1 MTPTSESGAHPTE
14 GSQALLIVDDSP
26 ANLRAY
32 AAVLEPLGHDIVAVT
47 SGGAAVHLLTQRQFA
62 LVLLDVRMPGLDGFA
77 TVEALRGQM
86 HRITPVIFVT
96 GVVDDEEAMR
106 RAYSFGAV
114 DYMVKPINPDVLRGK
129 VRNLLTLY
137 RQSLELERRAA
148 LIIAQQQDLMQAS
161 HSARRVESNVRVLV
175 HDLRAPLEAVVAGAA
190 LLAGDATSKE
200 STITIVQGISHTAA
214 RIGRIVDRLRGH
226 EAVAVGGE
234 LPVELR
240 TSTNLDEI
248 CSEIVGETRLAH
260 PECLVVQHGRA
271 GTGCWD
277 GDRLG
282 QALSNLLANCAQH
295 GAPDA
300 PIIVRL
306 RDEGSD
312 AVVEVHNLGSSV
324 PPQILANLAEPDPGA
339 TTDGYRA
346 RSRLGLYI
354 TREIVAAHGG
364 TMGVRSDNTDGTTF
378 TVRLPR
384 RRPQA
389 TA

>member
-1 MTPTSESGAHPTE
+1 
-14 GSQALLIVDDSP
+14 
-26 ANLRAY
+26 
-32 AAVLEPLGHDIVAVT
+32 
-47 SGGAAVHLLTQRQFA
+47 
-62 LVLLDVRMPGLDGFA
+62 
-77 TVEALRGQM
+77 M

-96 GVVDDEEAMR
+96 GVVDDDEAMR

-129 VRNLLTLY
+129 VRNLLMLY

-148 LIIAQQQDLMQAS
+148 LIIAQQQELVQAS
-161 HSARRVESNVRVLV
+161 HSARRADSNVRVLV
-175 HDLRAPLEAVVAGAA
+175 HDLRAPLEAVVGGAA
-190 LLAGDATSKE
+190 LLERDAISNE
-200 STITIVQGISHTAA
+200 STTAIVQGISHTAA
-214 RIGRIVDRLRGH
+214 RVARIVARLRGH
-226 EAVAVGGE
+226 EGVPLGDE
-234 LPVELR
+234 LPVEPR
-240 TSTNLDEI
+240 TSTNLDQI

-260 PECLVVQHGRA
+260 PGCLVVQQGRA
-271 GTGCWD
+271 GTGYWD
-277 GDRLG
+277 GDRLA

-306 RDEGSD
+306 RDEGSH
-312 AVVEVHNLGSSV
+312 AVVEVHNLGSPV
-324 PPQILANLAEPDPGA
+324 PPQIVANLVEPDEGA
-339 TTDGYRA
+339 TADGYRA

-364 TMGVRSDNTDGTTF
+364 TMGVRSDDTDGTTF

-384 RRPQA
+384 HRFHA

>member
-1 MTPTSESGAHPTE
+1 MGAQDIHAQPIE
-14 GSQALLIVDDSP
+14 GSQALLIVDDSLD
-26 ANLRAY
+26 NLRAY
-32 AAVLEPLGHDIVAVT
+32 EATLEPLGHDIVAVT
-47 SGGAAVHLLTQRQFA
+47 SGRDAVHLLSQRQFA

-129 VRNLLTLY
+129 VRNLLMLY
-137 RQSLELERRAA
+137 RQSIELERRAG
-148 LIIAQQQDLMQAS
+148 LIIAQQQELVEAT

-175 HDLRAPLEAVVAGAA
+175 HDLRAPLDAVVAGAA
-190 LLAGDATSKE
+190 LLARGTNSKE
-200 STITIVQGISHTAA
+200 STATIVQGISHTAA
-214 RIGRIVDRLRGH
+214 RIARIVARLRGH
-226 EAVAVGGE
+226 EGIPVGGE
-234 LPVELR
+234 LPVEPR
-240 TSTNLDEI
+240 TSTDLDEI
-248 CSEIVGETRLAH
+248 CDEIVGETRLAH
-260 PECLVVQHGRA
+260 PECLVVQDGRA
-271 GTGCWD
+271 GRGCWD
-277 GDRLG
+277 GDRLA

-295 GAPDA
+295 GAVDA

-306 RDEGSD
+306 RDEGSH
-312 AVVEVHNLGSSV
+312 AVVEVHNLGSPV
-324 PPQILANLAEPDPGA
+324 PPQILANLAEPAEGA
-339 TTDGYRA
+339 RTDGHQA

-364 TMGVRSDNTDGTTF
+364 TIGVRSDDTDGTTF

-384 RRPQA
+384 HRPHA
-389 TA
+389 RA